1 MSNQKKPVIGFIGL
15 GFMGHG
21 MAKNILL
28 GGYELYIKGNRNR
41 TPVESLTAKGAFEVS
56 SPKEIAEKCDIVHI
70 CLSNSPMVES
80 VIRGDDG
87 ILAGAREGLIVID
100 TSTADPTLT
109 EVLAAEL
116 ATKSATLVDAPL
128 GRTPKEAEQGTLDA
142 MVGCD
147 AETLAIVT
155 PVIECWAGTINH
167 IGPVGSAHKMKLLM
181 NFMAMGYG
189 ALYSELVVLG
199 AKVGIPPQTI
209 YKVLSPSRM
218 GNGFFETFM
227 SYVVDRNRDAHKFS
241 ITNASKDIR
250 YVNNMATD
258 AGVVNVMAAS
268 IKHYYTHA
276 EAIGKGGDYVPM
288 LSDIIGAMNG
298 VDMADEVAKG
308 RAAEA
313 EKDNG

>member
-1 MSNQKKPVIGFIGL
+1 MSVSKKPVIGFIGV

-28 GGYELYIKGNRNR
+28 GGYNLCIKGNRNR
-41 TPVESLTAKGAFEVS
+41 EPIESLVSKGAIEVS
-56 SPKEIAEKCDIVHI
+56 SPKEMAEKCDIIHI

-80 VIRGDDG
+80 VIRGEDG
-87 ILAGAREGLIVID
+87 LLAGAHEGLIVID
-100 TSTADPTLT
+100 TSTADPTST
-109 EVLAAEL
+109 AALADEMA
-116 ATKSATLVDAPL
+116 AKGVTMVDAPL
-128 GRTPKEAEQGTLDA
+128 GRTPKEAEAGTLDA

-147 AETLAIVT
+147 EETFKIVT
-155 PVIECWAGTINH
+155 PVIDCWAGTITH

-181 NFMAMGYG
+181 NFTAMGYG

-209 YKVLSPSRM
+209 YEVLSPSRM

-250 YVNNMATD
+250 YVNSMATD
-258 AGVVNVMAAS
+258 AGVVNIMASAV
-268 IKHYYTHA
+268 KHYYTHV
-276 EAIGKGGDYVPM
+276 EAIGKGNDYVPM
-288 LSDIIGAMNG
+288 LSDHVGTLNG
-298 VDMADEVAKG
+298 VDMSAEVGKG
-308 RAAEA
+308 
-313 EKDNG
+313 KK